1 MSLLRR
7 RARAKSSQL
16 RRKRQPTGK
25 TWLLDNQTVMER
37 EQGSLSIHC
46 ARRMAVAR
54 SGWKTAMFLN
64 KQFAALALAAFV
76 ALGASA
82 AQASVVY
89 TFNVDT
95 SSLPA
100 GTQGYI
106 DMQFSGAVALG
117 PNAYNQLGTA
127 TVSNFQ
133 SVGGFF
139 TQADPYTAND
149 FPGGNVTGNVSG
161 ILPNAVT
168 FDVNG
173 DGAINEYTHSFQFGS
188 SFSFQ
193 LTLAGQGLDAPS
205 CPNTGGSDC
214 TVPGFTL
221 DLLNATGTG
230 FLLTGDPNGETGLE
244 WTLGQVNFNTDGTT
258 SPVIYP
264 GPGGGAS
271 VLTITPVTA
280 VPEPSAWALMLAG
293 FGALGVALRRRRAT
307 LAAA

>member
-1 MSLLRR
+1 MTL
-7 RARAKSSQL
+7 
-16 RRKRQPTGK
+16 
-25 TWLLDNQTVMER
+25 
-37 EQGSLSIHC
+37 
-46 ARRMAVAR
+46 
-54 SGWKTAMFLN
+54 
-64 KQFAALALAAFV
+64 KQRIAALALAGFV
-76 ALGASA
+76 TLAASA
-82 AQASVVY
+82 AQASAVY

-106 DMQFSGAVALG
+106 DLQFSGSLATG
-117 PNAYNQLGTA
+117 PGAFNQLGTA

-139 TQADPYTAND
+139 TQANPYTAND

-214 TVPGFTL
+214 SLPGFTL
-221 DLLNATGTG
+221 DLINTTGTA
-230 FLLTGDPNGETGLE
+230 FLLTGDPNGATGLE

-271 VLTITPVTA
+271 VLTISPVTA
-280 VPEPSAWALMLAG
+280 VPEPSAWALMLLG
-293 FGALGVALRRRRAT
+293 LGALGAGLRRRKAM
-307 LAAA
+307 LGVAA